1 MKIPHDERS
10 DPSTGPLP
18 SSGPDAIRTMNAAL
32 TIFQKIVDAMKASA
46 KKEGGWLN
54 PKTWNRNSDW
64 NTGGKGSIW

>member
-1 MKIPHDERS
+1 
-10 DPSTGPLP
+10 
-18 SSGPDAIRTMNAAL
+18 MNAAL

-64 NTGGKGSIW
+64 NTGGKCSIW